1 MFDVFFLEQAGQM
14 AKLVCLPDDALPA
27 KEVTVRV
34 HRSGLNYKDALA
46 VAGFLPEAAAQA
58 LHGAHATLLDVG
70 LACTLDRRPRLAP
83 TTPAI
88 EEACAA
94 ISAACVAAELPFG

>member
-1 MFDVFFLEQAGQM
+1 MAFDLIT
-14 AKLVCLPDDALPA
+14 PA
-27 KEVTVRV
+27 ERRHSTLQK
-34 HRSGLNYKDALA
+34 
-46 VAGFLPEAAAQA
+46 GFNLRWPLGNVQGESSPNGADFIYICPSPQDLIDAAAQA

-88 EEACAA
+88 EDACAA
-94 ISAACVAAELPFG
+94 ITAACRAAELPFA